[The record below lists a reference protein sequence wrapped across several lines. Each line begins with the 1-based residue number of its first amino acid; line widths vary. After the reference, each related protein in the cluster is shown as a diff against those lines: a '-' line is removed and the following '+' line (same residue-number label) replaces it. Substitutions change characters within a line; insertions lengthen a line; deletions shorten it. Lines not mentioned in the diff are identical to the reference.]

1 MKSTKQFLIYYFSK
15 KWLRYVCGLVLVFVA
30 TYFTASIPRLLG
42 IAIDHLRDAS
52 EPREIYIAARNIGIA
67 AFLAFALRFLWRF
80 LIFGFTRGAETY
92 VRARIFEHLESLSSD
107 FYVKYNTGDII
118 TRAISDLTAIRRM
131 FGFGFV
137 AVVDA
142 VTIFVVVGFAMFAN
156 AGVVMPLVALLPAP
170 FLIFFIAKIRKS
182 LRERQYEIREAAS
195 DLASKVQ
202 ENLTGIRIIKTYAQ
216 EDSETEN
223 FVEKSKVR
231 WDKEM
236 RMVKLSATIS
246 PIIQV
251 AFALVFAIFI
261 VFGSQMVAAGT
272 MSIGDFTAFNGYILL
287 ISAPVAQIGRV
298 TEIWQTGLSSIDRI
312 DEIFKNAP
320 SVTDDFAE
328 EGTEISNG
336 RIEFKN
342 LTFSYPQAKMD
353 TKADFDTKPP
363 IVLDGV
369 SFTIQSGEVLAI
381 TGPVGSGKTTLASI
395 LLRLWKIPQGMIS
408 IDMNDINSIPV
419 KNLRSAIGYVPQ
431 DSFLFSES
439 IMDNIRFYDD
449 KVTDEDVYE
458 AAKAV
463 SIHESIISFPD
474 GYETVIGERGMT
486 LSGGQKQRISIARA
500 LVRKPRILVLD
511 DCLSAVDAETERA
524 IIDGLWQYMKNA
536 TGIIVTHRI
545 AAAALANR
553 ILVLSENGRVAEL
566 GTYDELMREKGE
578 FYKLV
583 QLQTNEGADKGCQ

>member
-1 MKSTKQFLIYYFSK
+1 MKSTKDFLLYYFSI
-15 KWLRYVCGLVLVFVA
+15 KWLRYIAGLFMVFAA

-52 EPREIYIAARNIGIA
+52 EVGIILASARNIAIA
-67 AFLAFALRFLWRF
+67 AFMAFALRFMWRF

-92 VRARIFEHLESLSSD
+92 IRARIFEHLESLSSD

-118 TRAISDLTAIRRM
+118 TRSISDLMAIRRI

-137 AVVDA
+137 AVIDA
-142 VTIFVVVGFAMFAN
+142 ATIFIVVGFSMFAT
-156 AGVVMPLVALLPAP
+156 AGVAMPLVALLPAP
-170 FLIFFIAKIRKS
+170 FLIIFIAKIRKS
-182 LRERQYEIREAAS
+182 LRARQYEIREAAS
-195 DLASKVQ
+195 GLASKVQ

-216 EDSETEN
+216 EDSETKN
-223 FVEKSKVR
+223 FVGLSKTR
-231 WDKEM
+231 WDKEI
-236 RMVKLSATIS
+236 RMVRLSATIS

-251 AFALVFAIFI
+251 AFALVFAVFI
-261 VFGSQMVAAGT
+261 VFGSRMVAAGT

-298 TEIWQTGLSSIDRI
+298 TEIWQTGMSSIDRI

-342 LTFSYPQAKMD
+342 LKFSYPPASLN
-353 TKADFDTKPP
+353 TKADFDAIPP
-363 IVLDGV
+363 VVLDNV

-381 TGPVGSGKTTLASI
+381 TGPVGCGKTTLASI
-395 LLRLWKIPQGMIS
+395 LMRLWKIPQGMIS

-419 KNLRSAIGYVPQ
+419 RTLRAAIGYVPQ

-449 KVTDEDVYE
+449 SVTDEDVYE

-463 SIHESIISFPD
+463 SIHDNIMAFPD
-474 GYETVIGERGMT
+474 KYDTVIGERGMT

-500 LVRKPRILVLD
+500 LVRKPKILVLD
-511 DCLSAVDAETERA
+511 DCLSAVDAETEQA
-524 IIDGLWQYMKNA
+524 IISGLWQYMKNA
-536 TGIIVTHRI
+536 TGIIITHRI

-553 ILVLSENGRVAEL
+553 ILVMSENGRVAEL
-566 GTYDELMREKGE
+566 GTYDELIKQKGE

-583 QLQTNEGADKGCQ
+583 QLQTSEVAK